1 MSNDGDHL
9 QPTTAVQPA
18 LSLQWISLD
27 DEIVLFDPL
36 RNKVYRFNG
45 TGGFIW
51 RCLEVS
57 STVAEVA
64 RQVGAHYRLSDESAT
79 ETVDA
84 FLNQLLELG
93 LLGAQTASSTRGL
106 DR

>member
-1 MSNDGDHL
+1 MSREADGLH
-9 QPTTAVQPA
+9 PSTVVEPA

-51 RCLEVS
+51 RCLEAG
-57 STVAEVA
+57 STVGDIA
-64 RQVGAHYRLSDESAT
+64 RHVGAQYRLSDESAT

-93 LLGAQTASSTRGL
+93 LLGAQTASTRGL
-106 DR
+106 NR